1 MQPIN
6 STQTSSII
14 DSFRQHLPKHLIGE
28 ILTKRWSDSIIPFCV
43 SVFVVAVIGLQIDG
57 YFRLENLNS
66 IARLFSEIGI
76 VTLGM
81 GLVVM
86 VGGIDLSVGS
96 IFALAN
102 FAALYLIVALEWPL
116 WAAIPIVL
124 FLGGALGAVNGVLC
138 GLLRIM
144 AFLVTLVT
152 MVIYRSVSDLLV
164 LGYSSKLA
172 MAYSEAPG
180 WLFLGEG
187 DLLGMPSN
195 TMVLVILACLGH
207 VLLTRTRIGAHIF
220 AIGGNRLAAHH
231 SGIATRLTVFWV
243 YVTSGVL
250 SAIGGIFYAAR
261 LNSASALT
269 GYHLEITALTAVVLG
284 GVSLGGGRGSV
295 IRIIMG
301 TIITM
306 VLLNGLMRLGI
317 HGSVNDLVLG
327 LVLLLAV
334 AFDVKWV
341 KHRLRLLDKVFISS
355 FFWNPPKPMPISD
368 TDDSVFTPNNRLRDV
383 EVIGL
388 GQIEGPEDVILDR
401 DGNLYT
407 GVRQGWIV
415 RFMAPD
421 FSRKE
426 IFARIGGR
434 PLGMAFDRE
443 DNLVTCVSGMG
454 LYGVRPDGT
463 IFKLTDRNRRT
474 WWSLRDD
481 SRITMADDL
490 DIVPDGRIFFSE
502 ATIRYGLNDWILDS
516 FEGVGNGKISCFDPA
531 TGITSTVLRN
541 LRFSNGVCTSHDGQS
556 ILFNE
561 TWSGSVSRYWVS
573 GPKSGTVEA
582 VITNLPGL
590 PDNIN
595 RASDG
600 NYWVALDGIRSPV
613 WDIAM
618 RRPGFRKRM
627 IKRLPPDEWLFPNVN
642 AGFIMKITDSG
653 DVLDVMWD
661 RRGINHPAVTSM
673 REHKG
678 SLYIGGL
685 TNNRI
690 GRIAID
696 GADPDWTG
704 PESYWGKKEG
714 TDD

>member
-1 MQPIN
+1 VHPAN
-6 STQTSSII
+6 ATRT
-14 DSFRQHLPKHLIGE
+14 DSLIERLRQHLPKHFVGE
-28 ILTKRWSDSIIPFCV
+28 ILTKRWSDSITPFV
-43 SVFVVAVIGLQIDG
+43 ITVLVIAVIGFQIDG
-57 YFRLENLNS
+57 YFRPENLNS
-66 IARLFSEIGI
+66 IARLFSEVGI

-102 FAALYLIVALEWPL
+102 FAALYLVVALEWPL
-116 WAAIPIVL
+116 WAAIPTIL
-124 FLGGALGAVNGVLC
+124 LLGGLLGAVNGVLC

-144 AFLVTLVT
+144 AFLITLVT
-152 MVIYRSVSDLLV
+152 MVIYRSISDLLV
-164 LGYSSKLA
+164 LNYSSQLA
-172 MAYSEAPG
+172 LAYNDTPG

-187 DLLGMPSN
+187 NFLGMPSN
-195 TMVLVILACLGH
+195 MVALVALAFLGH
-207 VLLTRTRIGAHIF
+207 IVLTRTRVGAHIF
-220 AIGGNRLAAHH
+220 AIGGSRLAARH
-231 SGIATRLTVFWV
+231 SGIATRSTVFWV

-250 SAIGGIFYAAR
+250 SALGGIFYAAR

-284 GVSLGGGRGSV
+284 GVSLGGGRGSAV
-295 IRIIMG
+295 RVLMG
-301 TIITM
+301 TIITL
-306 VLLNGLMRLGI
+306 VLLNGMLRLGM
-317 HGSVNDLVLG
+317 HGSVTDLALG

-355 FFWNPPKPMPISD
+355 FFWNPPKAAPM
-368 TDDSVFTPNNRLRDV
+368 TEAAGAGAVFAPNDRLHDV
-383 EVIGL
+383 ELIGL

-401 DGNLYT
+401 AGNLYT

-421 FSRKE
+421 FSQSE

-434 PLGMAFDRE
+434 PLGMAFDKD
-443 DNLVTCVSGMG
+443 DNLITCVAGMG

-463 IFKLTDRNRRT
+463 IYKLTDRNRRT

-502 ATIRYGLNDWILDS
+502 ATIRYALNDWILDS

-531 TGITSTVLRN
+531 TGTTSTVLRN
-541 LRFSNGVCTSHDGQS
+541 LRFSNGVCTSHDGKS

-561 TWSGSVSRYWVS
+561 TWSGAVSRYWVD
-573 GPKSGTVEA
+573 GPKAGRVETVIA
-582 VITNLPGL
+582 DLPGF

-600 NYWVALDGIRSPV
+600 NYWVAIAGIRTPV
-613 WDIAM
+613 WDVAM
-618 RRPGFRKRM
+618 RRPGFRTRM
-627 IKRLPPDEWLFPNVN
+627 IKRLPRDEWLFPNVS
-642 AGFIMKITDSG
+642 AGFIAKITESG
-653 DVLDVMWD
+653 EVLDVLWD

-678 SLYIGGL
+678 MLYIGGL

-696 GADPDWTG
+696 GADPNWVG
-704 PESYWGKKEG
+704 PESYWGKK
-714 TDD
+714 